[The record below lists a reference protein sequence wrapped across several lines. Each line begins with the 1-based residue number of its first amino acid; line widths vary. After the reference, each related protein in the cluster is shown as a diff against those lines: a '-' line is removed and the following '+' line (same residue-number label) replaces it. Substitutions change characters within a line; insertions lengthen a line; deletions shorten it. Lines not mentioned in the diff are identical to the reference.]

1 MSSYSIFYQE
11 HRSMCRK
18 CRKLGLGLTPIGRA
32 SAGKCQFHRARGGR
46 VYPIRDPDDL
56 TEAEREEM
64 IEYYEQQFSLA

>member
-1 MSSYSIFYQE
+1 VTTSEDYRARI
-11 HRSMCRK
+11 
-18 CRKLGLGLTPIGRA
+18 GVLGLTPIGRA
-32 SAGKCQFHRARGGR
+32 SAGKYQFHRALSGR